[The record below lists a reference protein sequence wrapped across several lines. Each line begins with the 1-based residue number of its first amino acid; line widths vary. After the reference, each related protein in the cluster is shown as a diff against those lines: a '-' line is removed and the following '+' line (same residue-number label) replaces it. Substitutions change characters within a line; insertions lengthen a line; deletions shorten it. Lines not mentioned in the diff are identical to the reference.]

1 MSSPYQA
8 PATSRTAAGPG
19 GAGPDTVAVWDPL
32 VRLFHWTVV
41 LGIILNS
48 FALEGGKSAH
58 RYVGYVVAAAL
69 VVRIVWGI
77 IGSRHAR
84 FSNFVTSPWAV
95 LSHLRAVVAR
105 RDRRYVGH
113 NPAGGAMAL
122 ALMCLIALTSLTGW
136 MQSLDTFWG
145 VEWVQEAHEITAD
158 LILALAAVHVLAA
171 ITESV
176 AHREN
181 LPLAMITGCK
191 RRASGTDID
200 HAGPACRG

>member
-8 PATSRTAAGPG
+8 PTTFRTVAGPA
-19 GAGPDTVAVWDPL
+19 GAGPDAVPVWDPL

-58 RYVGYVVAAAL
+58 RYVGYVIAAAL
-69 VVRIVWGI
+69 AVRIVWGV

-122 ALMCLIALTSLTGW
+122 ALMGLITLACLTGW
-136 MQSLDTFWG
+136 MQTLDIFWG
-145 VEWVQEAHEITAD
+145 VEWVQEAHEITAN
-158 LILALAAVHVLAA
+158 LILAMAAVHVLAA
-171 ITESV
+171 IAESV
-176 AHREN
+176 VHREN
-181 LPLAMITGCK
+181 LPLAMITGRK
-191 RRASGTDID
+191 RHASGTDID
-200 HAGPACRG
+200 HAGPARRG

>member
-8 PATSRTAAGPG
+8 PTTSRTVAGPA
-19 GAGPDTVAVWDPL
+19 GAGPDTVPVWDPL

-58 RYVGYVVAAAL
+58 RYVGYVIAAAL
-69 VVRIVWGI
+69 AVRIVWGV

-122 ALMCLIALTSLTGW
+122 ALMGLITLACLTGW
-136 MQSLDTFWG
+136 MQTLDIFWG
-145 VEWVQEAHEITAD
+145 VEWVQEAHEITAN
-158 LILALAAVHVLAA
+158 LILAMAAVHVLSA
-171 ITESV
+171 IAESV
-176 AHREN
+176 VHREN
-181 LPLAMITGCK
+181 LPLAMITGRK
-191 RRASGTDID
+191 RHASGTDIN
-200 HAGPACRG
+200 HAGPARRG

>member
-8 PATSRTAAGPG
+8 PTTSRTVAGPA
-19 GAGPDTVAVWDPL
+19 GAGPDTVPVWDPL

-58 RYVGYVVAAAL
+58 RYVGYVIAAAL
-69 VVRIVWGI
+69 AVRIVWGV

-105 RDRRYVGH
+105 RNRRYVGH

-122 ALMCLIALTSLTGW
+122 ALMGLITLACLTGW
-136 MQSLDTFWG
+136 MQTLDIFWG
-145 VEWVQEAHEITAD
+145 VEWVQEAHEITAN
-158 LILALAAVHVLAA
+158 LILAMAAVHVLSA
-171 ITESV
+171 IAESV
-176 AHREN
+176 VHREN
-181 LPLAMITGCK
+181 LPLAMITGRK
-191 RRASGTDID
+191 RHASGTDID
-200 HAGPACRG
+200 HAGPARRG